1 MQLTLFLI
9 ICVSL
14 VAMFL
19 AIAWYYRPNAA
30 LGHTVAASLLAPAWL
45 FWPLFAS
52 QKFTVTGAGLDVK
65 VLVCSIAVGLLCF
78 LPKRRFP
85 WGMAPCDFSMI
96 GLLLVHLISDSV
108 NEGTSLESIL
118 KAYAEWYLP
127 YIAGRLVFPSL
138 TSGDQVWI
146 GFALL
151 GVTIGIIGTIEAAS
165 SINLFEAIVGER
177 PLEGFS
183 RYAARWGFKRS
194 FGPTMHPIY
203 FGAVQ
208 LILAAWTCYAALRAW
223 RGKANRLWLVAPLI
237 SLLGIASTGSRSLV
251 IAIGIALIGIA
262 FAKVPKLRI
271 GIAIF
276 SVLVFGAVA
285 TNASKIVPLLED
297 WGGDKRSSIEI
308 DGERTSTS
316 STLSRFNLV
325 DLYKVALKRSGA
337 LGFGTKAVTGFPIN
351 VPLGPAD
358 ARTLRKVK
366 YIDNEYVLLTLRFGY
381 LGSICFLFSG
391 VLALIQLAHVR
402 DKGLFNS
409 LVWFCSFQFGFILSA
424 MVLLLTVWMPHEI
437 GFLLVFCWGASSGLW
452 VAQRKGWHD

>member
-1 MQLTLFLI
+1 MLYLT
-9 ICVSL
+9 ICASL
-14 VAMFL
+14 VAIFL
-19 AIAWYYRPNAA
+19 AVARNYRPNAA
-30 LGHTVAASLLAPAWL
+30 LGLTVAASLLAPAWL

-52 QKFTVTGAGLDVK
+52 QNFTVTGAGIDVK
-65 VLVCSIAVGLLCF
+65 VFVCSIAVGLFCF

-96 GLLLVHLISDSV
+96 GLLLIHLISDSV
-108 NEGTSLESIL
+108 NEGASMESLL

-127 YIAGRLVFPSL
+127 YIAARLVFQSVA
-138 TSGDQVWI
+138 SGDQVWF

-151 GVTIGIIGTIEAAS
+151 GVILGIAGTIEAAS
-165 SINLFEAIVGER
+165 SINIFEAIIGER
-177 PLEGFS
+177 PLEGIS
-183 RYAARWGFKRS
+183 REASRWGLKRS

-208 LILAAWTCYAALRAW
+208 LILAAWTSYAAFKAW
-223 RGKANRLWLVAPLI
+223 RGKANKLWLAAPLI
-237 SLLGIASTGSRSLV
+237 SFIGIASTGSRSLV
-251 IAIGIALIGIA
+251 LAIGIALIGTA
-262 FAKVPKLRI
+262 FAKFPKLRTAL
-271 GIAIF
+271 AIL
-276 SVLVFGAVA
+276 SVLVVGIVSI
-285 TNASKIVPLLED
+285 NANKIVPLLEE
-297 WGGDKRSSIEI
+297 WGGDKRSAIEI
-308 DGERTSTS
+308 DGERTPNS

-351 VPLGPAD
+351 VPVGPAD
-358 ARTLRKVK
+358 AKTLRRVK

-391 VLALIQLAHVR
+391 VLALIQLAKVSDR
-402 DKGLFNS
+402 GLSDS
-409 LVWFCSFQFGFILSA
+409 LAWYCSFQFGFILSA

-437 GFLLVFCWGASSGLW
+437 GFPLVFCWGASSGLW